1 MTTVGEFMTTRLV
14 TMDGNDTLI
23 AAAQEM
29 RDSAIGDVV
38 VTNGDDVVGIVTDRD
53 ITVRGVAGTRSG
65 LARFHQI
72 TSRDVIT
79 VSQYDDAVAAA
90 DLMRTYAVR
99 RLPVIDDGRL
109 VGLVS
114 MGDLAVERE
123 PQSVLADISADDP
136 TTDRPPRT
144 TRRPPG
150 APGGRRCR
158 VCGMPVSAVCGG
170 PGLGGRRGLPVRG
183 GWRRAVRAPGA
194 VYWIPDRRL
203 GERARWRT
211 RPRGSS
217 RAWTGRGTNRC

>member
-1 MTTVGEFMTTRLV
+1 MTTRLV
-14 TMDGNDTLI
+14 TMDGNDTLA

-53 ITVRGVAGTRSG
+53 ITVRGVAEDLDPNR
-65 LARFHQI
+65 ARLNEI

-123 PQSVLADISADDP
+123 PQSVLADVSADDP
-136 TTDRPPRT
+136 
-144 TRRPPG
+144 
-150 APGGRRCR
+150 
-158 VCGMPVSAVCGG
+158 
-170 PGLGGRRGLPVRG
+170 
-183 GWRRAVRAPGA
+183 
-194 VYWIPDRRL
+194 
-203 GERARWRT
+203 
-211 RPRGSS
+211 
-217 RAWTGRGTNRC
+217 NN

>member
-23 AAAQEM
+23 SAAQEM

-38 VTNGDDVVGIVTDRD
+38 VTDGDSVVGIVTDRD
-53 ITVRGVAGTRSG
+53 ITVRGVAENMDPGSTR
-65 LARFHQI
+65 LNQI

-136 TTDRPPRT
+136 
-144 TRRPPG
+144 
-150 APGGRRCR
+150 
-158 VCGMPVSAVCGG
+158 
-170 PGLGGRRGLPVRG
+170 
-183 GWRRAVRAPGA
+183 
-194 VYWIPDRRL
+194 
-203 GERARWRT
+203 
-211 RPRGSS
+211 
-217 RAWTGRGTNRC
+217 NN

>member
-14 TMDGNDTLI
+14 TMDGNDTLA

-38 VTNGDDVVGIVTDRD
+38 VTSGDDVVGIVTDRD
-53 ITVRGVAGTRSG
+53 ITVRGVAEDLDPNRTR
-65 LARFHQI
+65 LQEI

-99 RLPVIDDGRL
+99 RLPVVDDGRL

-123 PQSVLADISADDP
+123 PQSVLADISADEP
-136 TTDRPPRT
+136 
-144 TRRPPG
+144 
-150 APGGRRCR
+150 
-158 VCGMPVSAVCGG
+158 
-170 PGLGGRRGLPVRG
+170 
-183 GWRRAVRAPGA
+183 
-194 VYWIPDRRL
+194 
-203 GERARWRT
+203 
-211 RPRGSS
+211 
-217 RAWTGRGTNRC
+217 NN

>member
-38 VTNGDDVVGIVTDRD
+38 VTDGDSVVGIVTDRD
-53 ITVRGVAGTRSG
+53 ITVRGVAENMDPGSTR
-65 LARFHQI
+65 LNQV
-72 TSRDVIT
+72 TTRDVIT
-79 VSQYDDAVAAA
+79 VSQYDDVVAAA

-109 VGLVS
+109 VGLIS

-136 TTDRPPRT
+136 
-144 TRRPPG
+144 
-150 APGGRRCR
+150 
-158 VCGMPVSAVCGG
+158 
-170 PGLGGRRGLPVRG
+170 
-183 GWRRAVRAPGA
+183 
-194 VYWIPDRRL
+194 
-203 GERARWRT
+203 
-211 RPRGSS
+211 
-217 RAWTGRGTNRC
+217 NN

>member
-38 VTNGDDVVGIVTDRD
+38 VTDGDSVVGIVTDRD
-53 ITVRGVAGTRSG
+53 IAVRGVAENMDPGSTRLS
-65 LARFHQI
+65 QI
-72 TSRDVIT
+72 TTRDVIT

-136 TTDRPPRT
+136 
-144 TRRPPG
+144 
-150 APGGRRCR
+150 
-158 VCGMPVSAVCGG
+158 
-170 PGLGGRRGLPVRG
+170 
-183 GWRRAVRAPGA
+183 
-194 VYWIPDRRL
+194 
-203 GERARWRT
+203 
-211 RPRGSS
+211 
-217 RAWTGRGTNRC
+217 NN

>member
-14 TMDGNDTLI
+14 TMDGNDTLT

-38 VTNGDDVVGIVTDRD
+38 VTDGDDVVGIVTDRD
-53 ITVRGVAGTRSG
+53 ITVRAVAENLDPNNTALNR
-65 LARFHQI
+65 I
-72 TSRDVIT
+72 TSKDVIT

-99 RLPVIDDGRL
+99 RLPVVDDGRL

-136 TTDRPPRT
+136 
-144 TRRPPG
+144 
-150 APGGRRCR
+150 
-158 VCGMPVSAVCGG
+158 
-170 PGLGGRRGLPVRG
+170 
-183 GWRRAVRAPGA
+183 
-194 VYWIPDRRL
+194 
-203 GERARWRT
+203 
-211 RPRGSS
+211 
-217 RAWTGRGTNRC
+217 NN

>member
-14 TMDGNDTLI
+14 TMDGNDTLA

-53 ITVRGVAGTRSG
+53 ITVRGVAEDRDPDRTR
-65 LARFHQI
+65 LQEI
-72 TSRDVIT
+72 ISRDVIT

-99 RLPVIDDGRL
+99 RLPVVDDGRL

-136 TTDRPPRT
+136 
-144 TRRPPG
+144 
-150 APGGRRCR
+150 
-158 VCGMPVSAVCGG
+158 
-170 PGLGGRRGLPVRG
+170 
-183 GWRRAVRAPGA
+183 
-194 VYWIPDRRL
+194 
-203 GERARWRT
+203 
-211 RPRGSS
+211 
-217 RAWTGRGTNRC
+217 NN

>member
-38 VTNGDDVVGIVTDRD
+38 VTDGDSVVGIVTDRD
-53 ITVRGVAGTRSG
+53 ITVRGVAENMDPGSTRLSE
-65 LARFHQI
+65 I

-79 VSQYDDAVAAA
+79 VSQYDDAVSAA

-99 RLPVIDDGRL
+99 RLPVVDEGRL
-109 VGLVS
+109 IGLVS

-136 TTDRPPRT
+136 
-144 TRRPPG
+144 
-150 APGGRRCR
+150 
-158 VCGMPVSAVCGG
+158 
-170 PGLGGRRGLPVRG
+170 
-183 GWRRAVRAPGA
+183 
-194 VYWIPDRRL
+194 
-203 GERARWRT
+203 
-211 RPRGSS
+211 
-217 RAWTGRGTNRC
+217 NN

>member
-14 TMDGNDTLI
+14 TMDGNDTLT

-38 VTNGDDVVGIVTDRD
+38 VTDGDDVVGIVTDRD
-53 ITVRGVAGTRSG
+53 ITVRGVAENMDPNSTPLNR
-65 LARFHQI
+65 I
-72 TSRDVIT
+72 TSKDVIT

-123 PQSVLADISADDP
+123 PQSVLADISADEP
-136 TTDRPPRT
+136 
-144 TRRPPG
+144 
-150 APGGRRCR
+150 
-158 VCGMPVSAVCGG
+158 
-170 PGLGGRRGLPVRG
+170 
-183 GWRRAVRAPGA
+183 
-194 VYWIPDRRL
+194 
-203 GERARWRT
+203 
-211 RPRGSS
+211 
-217 RAWTGRGTNRC
+217 NN

>member
-14 TMDGNDTLI
+14 TMDGNDTLA

-53 ITVRGVAGTRSG
+53 ITVRGVAADLDPNR
-65 LARFHQI
+65 ARLHEI
-72 TSRDVIT
+72 SSRDVIT
-79 VSQYDDAVAAA
+79 VSQHDDAVAAA

-136 TTDRPPRT
+136 
-144 TRRPPG
+144 
-150 APGGRRCR
+150 
-158 VCGMPVSAVCGG
+158 
-170 PGLGGRRGLPVRG
+170 
-183 GWRRAVRAPGA
+183 
-194 VYWIPDRRL
+194 
-203 GERARWRT
+203 
-211 RPRGSS
+211 
-217 RAWTGRGTNRC
+217 NN